1 MSKRHNEYTREL
13 VDFVRELRPPAPIAG
28 GLLPKLSIVT
38 PSYNQARFLERTIL
52 SVLNQGYPR
61 LEYIIID
68 GGSTD
73 GSVDIIRKYERYLT
87 HWESQ
92 PDRGQSHAINKG
104 FERATGE
111 YVGWQNSD
119 DLYFPGA
126 LRKLGAAAARGRAPI
141 VSGNLFVAD
150 ANNRI
155 FRKIHYTPVNRGTL
169 TVVKASIPNQSAIFR
184 RDLLKKHGLLQESMR
199 YCMDLELWSRLLREG
214 KNVIVPEAMGV
225 YTAHD
230 ETKTALMQD
239 VLLEE
244 RKQIVDRIRNSEPGL
259 GKLFQLSCRASKV
272 AAHARQGDLKS
283 SPPGCWAGTTGPRT
297 RRVRHP
303 QRHGAAVMH
312 SRHLSTLHLLGLFA
326 FTALALNDDSFI
338 LGVGSFKLS
347 PFDVIF
353 VAILVVKAMRL
364 ADPAAYALPRG
375 ALGLLLGI
383 QALSVAYLLLVS
395 IDHPG
400 IETGDVARDLR
411 IVFYFLTTPFLCYKD
426 IDTPHAYAVLQKY
439 IIAACLTVATLML
452 LQQLQGFSIANPV
465 RNVRLGVWAIPLG
478 VVSLLYFRRT
488 LRISGPKAYA
498 LTLYML
504 LALVFSLNRSQYL
517 QLAVSVL
524 LAMML
529 ASGSEVRRRVVLI
542 FAPAAVAGV
551 LVFASIGYLD
561 VLTNRIF
568 SVERLDEDSS
578 YGARV
583 QEMQGQMDFF
593 AQSPVFGKG
602 AGFRSWVM
610 GENGF
615 ELSTFAH
622 NSWAFYLMKFGLVG
636 TIMIMLP
643 PLLILLLTLFR
654 RYAHPGLELHRRY
667 LLATAPIYIFI
678 DSMSGGL
685 AYAPKTAFT
694 GFLLC
699 CLLPCLRGIPPIPAT
714 VRMRRAGP

>member
-1 MSKRHNEYTREL
+1 MPIC
-13 VDFVRELRPPAPIAG
+13 PPCI
-28 GLLPKLSIVT
+28 
-38 PSYNQARFLERTIL
+38 
-52 SVLNQGYPR
+52 
-61 LEYIIID
+61 
-68 GGSTD
+68 
-73 GSVDIIRKYERYLT
+73 
-87 HWESQ
+87 
-92 PDRGQSHAINKG
+92 
-104 FERATGE
+104 
-111 YVGWQNSD
+111 
-119 DLYFPGA
+119 
-126 LRKLGAAAARGRAPI
+126 
-141 VSGNLFVAD
+141 
-150 ANNRI
+150 
-155 FRKIHYTPVNRGTL
+155 
-169 TVVKASIPNQSAIFR
+169 
-184 RDLLKKHGLLQESMR
+184 
-199 YCMDLELWSRLLREG
+199 
-214 KNVIVPEAMGV
+214 
-225 YTAHD
+225 
-230 ETKTALMQD
+230 
-239 VLLEE
+239 
-244 RKQIVDRIRNSEPGL
+244 
-259 GKLFQLSCRASKV
+259 
-272 AAHARQGDLKS
+272 
-283 SPPGCWAGTTGPRT
+283 CWAFLPS
-297 RRVRHP
+297 RRWP
-303 QRHGAAVMH
+303 
-312 SRHLSTLHLLGLFA
+312 
-326 FTALALNDDSFI
+326 NDGFI

-364 ADPAAYALPRG
+364 ADPAAYALPR
-375 ALGLLLGI
+375 ALGLLHPGAVGGLSAAGVHRPSRHRDRRRGARPAHRVLFPDH
-383 QALSVAYLLLVS
+383 ALSLL
-395 IDHPG
+395 
-400 IETGDVARDLR
+400 
-411 IVFYFLTTPFLCYKD
+411 D

-561 VLTNRIF
+561 VLTTIF
-568 SVERLDEDSS
+568 ASSGWTRTPATARACRKCKARWTSSRKARCSARARDSTL
-578 YGARV
+578 GHGREWLRAEHLR
-583 QEMQGQMDFF
+583 
-593 AQSPVFGKG
+593 AQLLG
-602 AGFRSWVM
+602 
-610 GENGF
+610 
-615 ELSTFAH
+615 L
-622 NSWAFYLMKFGLVG
+622 LMKFGLVG

-694 GFLLC
+694 VPAALSLLRNARAMPVPARDPADPGNRPDAPRRT
-699 CLLPCLRGIPPIPAT
+699 LTRVLPHA
-714 VRMRRAGP
+714 

>member
-13 VDFVRELRPPAPIAG
+13 VDFVRELHPPAPIAG

-272 AAHARQGDLKS
+272 AAHARQGDLSYLFES

-303 QRHGAAVMH
+303 QAPRSRRHAQPPSVHPASAGPVRLHGAGLERRQLHPRRGQLQAVALR
-312 SRHLSTLHLLGLFA
+312 RHLRRHPRRQG
-326 FTALALNDDSFI
+326 D
-338 LGVGSFKLS
+338 
-347 PFDVIF
+347 
-353 VAILVVKAMRL
+353 
-364 ADPAAYALPRG
+364 AAG
-375 ALGLLLGI
+375 G
-383 QALSVAYLLLVS
+383 
-395 IDHPG
+395 
-400 IETGDVARDLR
+400 
-411 IVFYFLTTPFLCYKD
+411 
-426 IDTPHAYAVLQKY
+426 
-439 IIAACLTVATLML
+439 
-452 LQQLQGFSIANPV
+452 
-465 RNVRLGVWAIPLG
+465 
-478 VVSLLYFRRT
+478 
-488 LRISGPKAYA
+488 
-498 LTLYML
+498 
-504 LALVFSLNRSQYL
+504 
-517 QLAVSVL
+517 
-524 LAMML
+524 
-529 ASGSEVRRRVVLI
+529 
-542 FAPAAVAGV
+542 
-551 LVFASIGYLD
+551 
-561 VLTNRIF
+561 
-568 SVERLDEDSS
+568 
-578 YGARV
+578 
-583 QEMQGQMDFF
+583 
-593 AQSPVFGKG
+593 
-602 AGFRSWVM
+602 
-610 GENGF
+610 
-615 ELSTFAH
+615 
-622 NSWAFYLMKFGLVG
+622 
-636 TIMIMLP
+636 
-643 PLLILLLTLFR
+643 
-654 RYAHPGLELHRRY
+654 
-667 LLATAPIYIFI
+667 
-678 DSMSGGL
+678 SGGL
-685 AYAPKTAFT
+685 RARAARWA
-694 GFLLC
+694 C
-699 CLLPCLRGIPPIPAT
+699 CWASRRCRWPICCWCPSIIPASRPAT
-714 VRMRRAGP
+714 WRATCASCSIS